1 MSSASRSARRESA
14 ALAARMMAEEGVTDY
29 GFAKRRAARRLGFP
43 ENGGCLPDN
52 AEIEAELRVW
62 QSLFQDD
69 EQRQRLHAMRAA
81 ALELMAHLDEFDPW
95 LTGGALDGTA
105 GRYSELDIELYPQES
120 AKEVEIF
127 LLNLGLQP
135 EHREPRRLTTPPV
148 PEAILSF
155 DWQDVPVRLCIYP
168 ARTRNQGKRRSER
181 ARRAAV
187 EALLLQSQMP
197 L

>member
-1 MSSASRSARRESA
+1 
-14 ALAARMMAEEGVTDY
+14 
-29 GFAKRRAARRLGFP
+29 
-43 ENGGCLPDN
+43 
-52 AEIEAELRVW
+52 
-62 QSLFQDD
+62 
-69 EQRQRLHAMRAA
+69 MRAA

-155 DWQDVPVRLCIYP
+155 DWQDVHVRLCIYS
-168 ARTRNQGKRRSER
+168 ARARNQGKRRVER

-187 EALLLQSQMP
+187 AALLADNPPPQ
-197 L
+197 

>member
-1 MSSASRSARRESA
+1 MSSASRTTRREIA
-14 ALAARMMAEEGVTDY
+14 ALAARMMAEEGVADY
-29 GFAKRRAARRLGFP
+29 GFAKRRAARRLGVP
-43 ENGGCLPDN
+43 EKGGCLPDN
-52 AEIEAELRVW
+52 TEIEAELRAW
-62 QSLFQDD
+62 HALFQDD
-69 EQRQRLHAMRAA
+69 EQRQRLHVMRAA

-127 LLNLGLQP
+127 LLNLGLLP
-135 EHREPRRLTTPPV
+135 EHREPRRVTNPPL

-155 DWQDVPVRLCIYP
+155 DWQDVPVRLSIYA
-168 ARTRNQGKRRSER
+168 ARARNQGKRRVER

-187 EALLLQSQMP
+187 AALLADNLPPQ
-197 L
+197 